1 MRRQTIVLIFV
12 AAIASPSIG
21 LAVTSDTASA
31 QQPVPLQ
38 KTSIY
43 QGVLAHQHANDQM
56 LQFFERTEHRQLRER
71 AADTNPA
78 GDRTSR
84 LVPTGAGYYRIDLA
98 DRGHDVDAATLRHE
112 LDDAARALQDA
123 ASGNS
128 SDARAEREKF
138 QRRKNDRAEVLDS
151 IMDGFIFTRIGHEMR
166 NGRDTA
172 KIHLEPD
179 PNYKV
184 HTRTTE
190 FLKHANATLWVDEN
204 AQQVVRIEADVVT
217 DVAIG
222 GILAKVYRG
231 GHIVLE
237 QSEIEPGVWL
247 PTYYQ
252 ADFTGRKLF
261 LLFEVHERTETSK
274 YKRVGGAAES
284 LAMIRREIAASQPTH
299 SQ

>member
-1 MRRQTIVLIFV
+1 
-12 AAIASPSIG
+12 
-21 LAVTSDTASA
+21 
-31 QQPVPLQ
+31 
-38 KTSIY
+38 
-43 QGVLAHQHANDQM
+43 M

-179 PNYKV
+179 PNYKA

-231 GHIVLE
+231 GRIVLE

>member
-1 MRRQTIVLIFV
+1 VRRQTIVLIFV

-71 AADTNPA
+71 AADTIPA

-84 LVPTGAGYYRIDLA
+84 LVPTGAGYVHIDLA

-128 SDARAEREKF
+128 SDVRAEREKF

-179 PNYKV
+179 PNYKA

-261 LLFEVHERTETSK
+261 LLFEVHEKTETSK